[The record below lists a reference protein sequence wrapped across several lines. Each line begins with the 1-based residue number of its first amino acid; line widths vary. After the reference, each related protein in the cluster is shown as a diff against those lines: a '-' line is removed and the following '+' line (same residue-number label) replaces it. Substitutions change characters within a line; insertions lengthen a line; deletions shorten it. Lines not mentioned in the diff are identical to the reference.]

1 MIIGVGIDLVDVARV
16 QRMLDAHGSRLL
28 DRLFTDGEREYALG
42 MARPALHLAVR
53 LAAKEAAFKALSG
66 TEGARGIGWGEIEV
80 TRDALGRPNVTFHG
94 RAAERAQELSVS
106 RCHCSLTHT
115 ESSAAAVVVLES
127 TG

>member
-1 MIIGVGIDLVDVARV
+1 MIIGIGIDLVDVERV
-16 QRMLDAHGSRLL
+16 QRMLDDHGARLL
-28 DRLFTDGEREYALG
+28 QRLFTDADRAYSMG

-80 TRDALGRPNVTFHG
+80 TRDALGRPGVNFHG
-94 RAAERAQELSVS
+94 RAADRVAELGVI

-115 ESSAAAVVVLES
+115 DTNAAAMVVLES
-127 TG
+127 AG

>member
-1 MIIGVGIDLVDVARV
+1 MIIGVGIDLVEVARV
-16 QRMLDAHGSRLL
+16 QRMLDEHGTRLL
-28 DRLFTDGEREYALG
+28 RRLFTEGEREYSLG

-80 TRDALGRPNVTFHG
+80 QRDTLGRPSVIFHG
-94 RAAERAQELSVS
+94 RAAERARELSVS

-115 ESSAAAVVVLES
+115 DANAAAVVVLES
-127 TG
+127 AG